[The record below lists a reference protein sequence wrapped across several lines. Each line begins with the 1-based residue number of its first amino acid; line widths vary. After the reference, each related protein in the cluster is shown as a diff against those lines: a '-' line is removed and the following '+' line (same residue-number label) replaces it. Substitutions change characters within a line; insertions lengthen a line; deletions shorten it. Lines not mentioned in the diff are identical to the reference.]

1 MRKHLRLIATIL
13 ALVFMLSV
21 VSVASAESDEQITLR
36 VSWWGAETRH
46 KATLAAMERYME
58 LNPNIKLVGEY
69 SDWGGHYDKLI
80 TQIASGTAPDIMQIN
95 MRWYYDFVEGYNA
108 VVDMKTLDEYISFDM
123 FDPDFLETYCTY
135 NGVLLGMPLG
145 VTGVCFLYNKDF
157 FAEHNIP
164 EDTVWTWD
172 NLLEI
177 GQRVHEENPDHY
189 LYVCETPEM
198 WSLQRCFVKQRL
210 GDQMISDDYELNVT
224 PDILIEAMQYSKA
237 MQDLGVTEPFETA
250 ILYTDVSNEN
260 PKWINGELGMQLKYI
275 THLNRYQDGLDL
287 NYGVACT
294 PVYDG
299 MLDSGVV
306 IDTGNLFGINSKCQ
320 HVEEAAKFINWFTTD
335 KEAILIL
342 QEQRSTQPTEY
353 GRQVLDEANLTNP
366 LNTEAV
372 GIALANASAIVDN
385 AVSQNQELESIWNN
399 YIEKVMFNILTPEEA
414 GQMMY
419 EDLLALVE
427 DLKP

>member
-1 MRKHLRLIATIL
+1 MKRLFRLL
-13 ALVFMLSV
+13 ALAMALTLVLGTV
-21 VSVASAESDEQITLR
+21 NVAAAEEQITLR

-46 KATLAAMERYME
+46 KATLEAMDRYME
-58 LNPNIKLVGEY
+58 LNPNVTLIGEY

-95 MRWYYDFVEGYNA
+95 TRWYYDFVEGYDA
-108 VVDMKTLDEYISFDM
+108 VIDMYTLDDYISFDM

-135 NGVLLGMPLG
+135 DGVLLGMPLG

-198 WSLQRCFVKQRL
+198 WSLLRCYVKQRV
-210 GDQMISDDYELNVT
+210 GDQLISDDYTLNISPELFT
-224 PDILIEAMQYSKA
+224 EAFAYGKSML
-237 MQDLGVTEPFETA
+237 DLGVTEPFETA

-287 NYGVACT
+287 NYGVTCS
-294 PVYDG
+294 PIYDD
-299 MLDSGVV
+299 MLDTGVI
-306 IDTGNLFGINSKCQ
+306 IDTGNLFGINSQCE

-342 QEQRSTQPTEY
+342 QEQSSTQPTEY
-353 GRQVLDEANLTNP
+353 GRQVLDEAGLTNP

-372 GIALANASAIVDN
+372 NIALANASSIVDN
-385 AVSQNQELESIWNN
+385 AISQTQEFEALWQD
-399 YIEKVMFNILTPEEA
+399 YIEQVMFDQITPEEA
-414 GQMMY
+414 GQLMY
-419 EDLLALVE
+419 EDLCYVLE